1 MRPGT
6 RRGVWFDQ
14 ERVVP
19 QLILSA
25 IDTSAETQL
34 LLSEFLGLR
43 ALVLA
48 LRNEILKANELTE

>member
-1 MRPGT
+1 M
-6 RRGVWFDQ
+6 WFDQ